1 MSEFQLTNLEST
13 DISGW
18 NFSQVKDY
26 LATAL
31 ERYDGIVYADEDS
44 AKADKKELTKLTKLI
59 DDRRKA
65 YKKQCL
71 QPYEELEPQI
81 KALLAM
87 IEERQRNIDGS
98 VKVFEEKRKASRESE
113 IKAYYDTKAVSLG
126 ALAEPLYKRIF
137 SPKWLNASASL
148 KKTEEEIQ
156 LAISRVSGEL
166 EQIRALKSPYIDTLV
181 ENYTGGAAIEDCF
194 KKNEELTAAHEKAG
208 FEDSGTAKSV
218 VRSEIAQNASSDAG
232 ITLTIKGDK
241 RQLEQVFDF
250 MRAIGVEFEIK

>member
-81 KALLAM
+81 KELLSM

-98 VKVFEEKRKASRESE
+98 VKVFEEKRKASREAE
-113 IKAYYDTKAVSLG
+113 IKAYYDIKAVSLG

-137 SPKWLNASASL
+137 SQRWLNSSTAQSRCE
-148 KKTEEEIQ
+148 KEIMQ
-156 LAISRVSGEL
+156 AISTAVFEIGRIREL
-166 EQIRALKSPYIDTLV
+166 NSPLQGQLIESYINGADLDT
-181 ENYTGGAAIEDCF
+181 I
-194 KKNEELTAAHEKAG
+194 
-208 FEDSGTAKSV
+208 
-218 VRSEIAQNASSDAG
+218 IAQAKPAPAEAPVNITGAVVQTVPVAAQTVPVKEGYTQLSVKASPKQLTVISDF
-232 ITLTIKGDK
+232 LT
-241 RQLEQVFDF
+241 
-250 MRAIGVEFEIK
+250 AIGVEFEIL